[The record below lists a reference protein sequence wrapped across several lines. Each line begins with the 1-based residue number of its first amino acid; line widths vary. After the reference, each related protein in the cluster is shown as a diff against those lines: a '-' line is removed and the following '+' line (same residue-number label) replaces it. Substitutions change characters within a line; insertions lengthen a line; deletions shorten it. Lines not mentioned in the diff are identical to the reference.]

1 MPRTASDELINELTV
16 CAPSLP
22 DRLFSTVHVCL
33 LYGRLRHM
41 GGPSGGVVSNLFA
54 VAEHHSEWHHPGI
67 DGDRAASL
75 FLLCHSAE
83 HGCANLPLRV
93 CGSEWGLLNVRPVDA
108 TIISLYLS
116 FAGHSICPVVSDQL
130 GREDVRREDT
140 DTGQS
145 EDDHPQ
151 RGAGPDPVHF
161 LGQDGHPHAERDDL

>member
-1 MPRTASDELINELTV
+1 MPRTATDELINELTV

-33 LYGRLRHM
+33 LYGRLRDM
-41 GGPSGGVVSNLFA
+41 GGPGGGVVSNLFA
-54 VAEHHSEWHHPGI
+54 VAEHHSEGHHPGI

-93 CGSEWGLLNVRPVDA
+93 CGSEWGILNVRPVDA